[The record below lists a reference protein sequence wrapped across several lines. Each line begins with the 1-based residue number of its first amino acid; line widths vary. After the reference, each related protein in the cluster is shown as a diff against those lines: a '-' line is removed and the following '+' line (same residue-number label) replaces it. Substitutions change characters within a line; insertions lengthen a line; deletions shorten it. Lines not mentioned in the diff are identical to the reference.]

1 MSKDQ
6 KKTILIPVE
15 IVDNLRKQIEYLNT
29 TMEFWKLHE
38 KWPGNLIND
47 VLKELNNEIIDL
59 IDFSVS

>member
-6 KKTILIPVE
+6 KATITLNME
-15 IVDNLRKQIEYLNT
+15 TVDNLRKQIEYLNS

-47 VLKELNNEIIDL
+47 VLKELNNEMIDL